1 MFVCIKKMIKNEKME
16 NKYEKNEEQKTKRKM
31 KKNEK
36 HELNLDLSNKNKSF
50 AHFSIALFMQ
60 ITKMNLSHFLDHF
73 QGKILNKKQGG
84 INIIFDIFTQYI

>member
-50 AHFSIALFMQ
+50 AHFSIALFIQ
-60 ITKMNLSHFLDHF
+60 ITKIALAQFPGDF
-73 QGKILNKKQGG
+73 
-84 INIIFDIFTQYI
+84 